1 MKPTTGTLEP
11 VTPLT
16 KTPRRLPERPTEHV
30 DVLIVGAGLS
40 GIGTACH
47 LAADCPDKSFALLES
62 RHAIGGTWDLFRYP
76 GIRSDSDM
84 FTLGYSFRPWEEA
97 KAIADGPSI
106 LEYIRETAREHDIE
120 DKIRFNHRVVGA
132 EWSTADALWTV
143 VAERTDTGETTRFTC
158 GFLFTCTGY
167 YRYDEGFTPH
177 FEGAERFRGQI
188 VHPQHWPADLDH
200 AGKRVVVIGS
210 GATAVT
216 LVPAMAESA
225 AHVTMLQRSPSYV
238 VSLPAR
244 DPVAD
249 FLRRVLP
256 AKAAYPLA
264 RWKNVLITTLFYNLS
279 RRAPRLMKK
288 LIRKGVERRLPR
300 GYDVATHFQPSYD
313 PWDQRVCLVP
323 DADLFQAVSKGQAS
337 IVTDRIETFT
347 DTGLRLE
354 SGAELEA
361 DVIVTATGLNLLP
374 LGGIELVVDGRA
386 IDISESVGYKGMM
399 LSGVPNL
406 AYAVG
411 YTNAS
416 WTLKC
421 DLVAQHVCRLLNH
434 MDKHGY
440 AQCTPREPDPSH
452 PRQPFIDL
460 ASGYVMRSID
470 KFPKQGSRAPWRLH
484 QNYARDILMLRRGT
498 LEDGVMEFSDVGSPV
513 RAAERLAA

>member
-1 MKPTTGTLEP
+1 MKPPTATLEP
-11 VTPLT
+11 TTPTL
-16 KTPRRLPERPTEHV
+16 RQLPERPVEHL

-47 LAADCPDKSFALLES
+47 LATHCPGKSFALLES
-62 RHAIGGTWDLFRYP
+62 RDAIGGTWDLFRYP

-106 LEYIRETAREHDIE
+106 LKYVHDTAREHGID

-132 EWSTADALWTV
+132 EWSTADAQWAV
-143 VAERTDTGETTRFTC
+143 EAERTDTGETVRFTC

-177 FEGAERFRGQI
+177 FEGTDRFRGQI
-188 VHPQHWPADLDH
+188 VHPQHWPEDLDY

-216 LVPAMAESA
+216 LVPAMAERA
-225 AHVTMLQRSPSYV
+225 AHVTMLQRSPTYV

-249 FLRRVLP
+249 FLRRLLP
-256 AKAAYPLA
+256 AKVAYPVV
-264 RWKNVLITTLFYNLS
+264 RWKNVLVTTLFYKLS
-279 RRAPRLMKK
+279 RRAPGLVKK
-288 LIRKGVERRLPR
+288 LIRKGVERRLPP
-300 GYDVATHFQPSYD
+300 GYDVDTHFTPTYN

-323 DADLFQAVSKGQAS
+323 DGDLFEAVSKGRAS

-347 DTGLRLE
+347 AKGLRLE

-361 DVIVTATGLNLLP
+361 DVIVTATGLNLLA
-374 LGGIELVVDGRA
+374 LGGMAIAVDGRE
-386 IDISESVGYKGMM
+386 IDISETVGYKGMM
-399 LSGVPNL
+399 LGGVPNL

-421 DLVAQHVCRLLNH
+421 DLVAEHVCRLLNY
-434 MDKHGY
+434 MDERGY
-440 AQCTPREPDPSH
+440 RQCTPQEPGPSH

-460 ASGYVMRSID
+460 ASGYVLRAID
-470 KFPKQGSRAPWRLH
+470 KFPKQGTTAPWRLH
-484 QNYARDILMLRRGT
+484 QNYARDILMLRRGA
-498 LEDGVMEFSDVGSPV
+498 LEDGAMEFSGVGSPAGV
-513 RAAERLAA
+513 TERLAA